1 MALSP
6 WPNAGTQGRTAALAK
21 LRRRVSS
28 LKDDE
33 LAAELGEAAAALIE
47 EYAPG
52 APAAVKDEAVIR
64 YVGYLKQSPPA
75 AIQKISTGSVDVE
88 FRALPPA
95 SSFQLSGARALLTR
109 WKVRRGG
116 VIG

>member
-21 LRRRVSS
+21 LRRVVSG
-28 LKDDE
+28 LDDE
-33 LAAELGEAAAALIE
+33 RAAELGEMAAALIE

-52 APAAVKDEAVIR
+52 APGAVKDEAAIR
-64 YVGYLKQSPPA
+64 FVAYIKQSPPA
-75 AIQKISTGSVDVE
+75 AIQKIGVGNIDVE

-95 SSFQLSGARALLTR
+95 SAFQLSGARALLTR